1 LQVGWLRWLWFL
13 LLSFSAV
20 NSSSRIP
27 SLDGLRGVAVSLVL
41 LAHSIHA
48 LGLPVT
54 PLLRVLIDLATVG
67 VLFFFVL
74 SGFLITW
81 LLVQERQRTG
91 RIALGHFY
99 MRRSLRILPPAY
111 LFIAAVAAA
120 SALGRVVLQPGDLV
134 HALTFTVNFH
144 QGRAW
149 ALGNLWSLGVE
160 EQFYLIWPL
169 VLAGLGM
176 RRAGWLALG
185 TVAAVP
191 LLRLVAWECIPGLR
205 AGIDEHFEFVC
216 DGLATGCV
224 VGLLVARYGARALSN
239 ATPRSCFVLAPVIVL
254 ACTLLSHRAIF
265 SLLMGSTLTNIS
277 IAVMILW
284 CMTHADS
291 LLGRLLNSR
300 VGLFAGAISYP
311 LYLWQQIFLDPAT
324 VPRPSA
330 VPLAILLAVAA
341 ATASYFLL
349 ERPLQY
355 WRRRL
360 QTISPVSPS
369 NSSVRAD
376 DCNLLS

>member
-1 LQVGWLRWLWFL
+1 MVWAL
-13 LLSFSAV
+13 LLSFPAV

-41 LAHSIHA
+41 LAHSISA
-48 LGLPVT
+48 RGLPVT
-54 PLLRVLIDLATVG
+54 GVYRVLVDLATVG
-67 VLFFFVL
+67 VQFFFVL

-111 LFIAAVAAA
+111 LFIVTVAVA
-120 SALGRVVLQPGDLV
+120 SALGWVVLRPGDLV

-144 QGRAW
+144 QDRAW

-176 RRAGWLALG
+176 RRGGYVALAV
-185 TVAAVP
+185 VAVVP
-191 LLRLVAWECIPGLR
+191 LLRLVAWERLPGQR
-205 AGIDEHFEFVC
+205 AGLDEHFEFVC

-224 VGLLVARYGARALSN
+224 VGLLVARYRASALTS
-239 ATPRSCFVLAPVIVL
+239 AIPRPCFVLAPLIVL

-284 CMTHADS
+284 CMTRADS
-291 LLGRLLNSR
+291 LLGRALNSR

-311 LYLWQQIFLDPAT
+311 LYLWQQMFLSPAS
-324 VPRPSA
+324 VPRASA
-330 VPLAILLAVAA
+330 LPLAILLAVAA
-341 ATASYFLL
+341 ATASYVLL

-360 QTISPVSPS
+360 QTISPASPN
-369 NSSVRAD
+369 NSSARAD